1 MQQTNG
7 EAMKHWGYY
16 LLLSTIVLLSASRLS
31 TTRAE
36 EVGPQPHVASP
47 LLNCS
52 FERDD
57 WWQEWGLR
65 EQPKNTSLV
74 SGPGI
79 DGDSSQDDSERYL
92 RVVVREGQH
101 MGTSFAYKFRDQVGE
116 EPDEV
121 YLRYDIKFDE
131 DWRHAMSGGKLP
143 GFGGTYGRAGWGGR
157 PVDGSDG
164 WSARGLFDS
173 RPGGDSTDIGFYCYH
188 ADMKGKY
195 GSHFEFTPKLSHG
208 RWYTVKMHCK
218 LNTPGTNGGR
228 GKNDGVLRGWID
240 GQLAFEKTDLRFRDV
255 ASLKIENIWMNVY
268 HGGATPVPDQDIHL
282 YLDNVVI
289 SREP

>member
-1 MQQTNG
+1 
-7 EAMKHWGYY
+7 MKPLAYC
-16 LLLSTIVLLSASRLS
+16 LLISTMVLVSASRIP

-36 EVGPQPHVASP
+36 ETKLESTTDPTW
-47 LLNCS
+47 LDCD
-52 FERDD
+52 FEHDD
-57 WWQEWGLR
+57 WWRKWGLR

-74 SGPGI
+74 SGPGSHGEI
-79 DGDSSQDDSERYL
+79 ERFL
-92 RVVVREGQH
+92 QVVVREGEH
-101 MGTSFAYKFRDQVGE
+101 MGTSFAYKFRQQNGE
-116 EPDEV
+116 EPEEV

-131 DWRHAMSGGKLP
+131 DWRLAISGGKLP

-173 RPGGDSTDIGFYCYH
+173 RAGGDSTDIGFYCYH

-195 GSHFEFTPKLSHG
+195 GSHFEFTPKLVHG
-208 RWYTVKMHCK
+208 RWYTVKMQCK
-218 LNTPGTNGGR
+218 LNTLGVDGGR

-268 HGGATPVPDQDIHL
+268 HGGATPVPNQDIHL